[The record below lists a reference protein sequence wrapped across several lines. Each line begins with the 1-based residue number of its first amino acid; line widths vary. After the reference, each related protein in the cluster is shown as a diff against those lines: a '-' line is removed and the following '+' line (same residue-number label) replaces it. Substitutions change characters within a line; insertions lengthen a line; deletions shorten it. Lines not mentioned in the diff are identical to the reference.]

1 MYNRGLI
8 GPRNQSEGEDYF
20 LLKIKKQDNNKN
32 SNSDLY
38 LNAQLDN
45 T

>member
-8 GPRNQSEGEDYF
+8 GPRNQGEGENYY
-20 LLKIKKQDNNKN
+20 LLEIKKQDNNKN

-38 LNAQLDN
+38 LNAHLDN
-45 T
+45 S